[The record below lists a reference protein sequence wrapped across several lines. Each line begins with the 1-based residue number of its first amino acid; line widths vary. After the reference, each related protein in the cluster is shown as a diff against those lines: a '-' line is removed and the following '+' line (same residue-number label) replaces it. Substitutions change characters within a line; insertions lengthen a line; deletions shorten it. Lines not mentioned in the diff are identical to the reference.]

1 MSAYNREVILSRTVI
16 SDETGLLAAIPF
28 PVFYKYSHPLKGTID
43 LEVELFNPAE
53 GISASLSFGLV
64 DKAFILLDAAGNCL
78 GRETDF
84 PVITTGKQESDGRK
98 YVFGLHVAVDE
109 ANQSLKFFDS
119 YYCMQADTDCE
130 VFNGVKYRF
139 VPCCLSGVNAGFL
152 EDVPSPAEPPEN
164 PCTQLVIDRYTGVIT
179 GLVSKDDVL
188 FTKHNQI
195 VLYNNDLTPY
205 REELGGSLQNLILQ
219 YRYQDGI
226 LLPVDRNDPRFKALR
241 RLKSH
246 MEELRCLQIGTSRWA
261 VEQMLYENF
270 SSYRQVRRVL
280 RKKKRRIRE
289 LTEQICRVQ
298 DQIRREKIRN
308 YKRNR
313 LAYLAGHSY
322 PYYASVCLL
331 IKDENAY
338 LEEWLRHY
346 ESMGIDHFYIY
357 DNKSRTPVRDTIHAI
372 DGGRFD
378 SMCTVTPFTEYH
390 KNMQY
395 ECYEHCLSHHG
406 TESRWIGFFD
416 TDEFVD
422 VGQNIPAFLRQFED
436 DFCVW
441 LPWELYNANGH
452 INRRDA
458 TMKEAFPT
466 PCPDPYGL
474 WGKVFLQPC
483 RTQFMYVHLGV
494 GLDECEQV
502 VNPDHSNHLAS
513 YHDLYMESRKGPLG
527 LYRYGRIRHYITRS
541 FEEWTAKM
549 KRGTSDPNFKRQFD
563 NFFAYNPGL
572 AYLKEDPDVLKL
584 MNTRQGY
591 S

>member
-1 MSAYNREVILSRTVI
+1 MSVYNREVILSRTVT

-28 PVFYKYSHPLKGTID
+28 PVFYKYSNPLKGTID
-43 LEVELFNPAE
+43 LEVELFHPAE
-53 GISASLSFGLV
+53 GISASFCFGLV
-64 DKAFILLDAAGNCL
+64 DKTFTLLDAAGNCL
-78 GRETDF
+78 GREADF
-84 PVITTGKQESDGRK
+84 PVITTKKQESDGRK
-98 YVFGLHVAVDE
+98 YVFGLHVVVDDM
-109 ANQSLKFFDS
+109 NQSLKLFDS
-119 YYCMQADTDCE
+119 YYCIQADTDCE
-130 VFNGVKYRF
+130 VFNGVKYLF

-152 EDVPSPAEPPEN
+152 EEAPFPGEPPEN
-164 PCTQLVIDRYTGVIT
+164 PCTQLIIDRYTGVIN
-179 GLVSKDDVL
+179 GLAAEDDIL
-188 FTKHNQI
+188 FTKHNQV
-195 VLYNNDLTPY
+195 VLYNNDLAPY

-219 YRYQDGI
+219 YRYQDGV
-226 LLPVDRNDPRFKALR
+226 LLPVDRDDPRYRLLR
-241 RLKSH
+241 SLKSH
-246 MEELRCLQIGTSRWA
+246 MEELRDLQISTSRWA
-261 VEQMLYENF
+261 VEHMLYVNF
-270 SSYRQVRRVL
+270 SSCGQVQQVL

-289 LTEQICRVQ
+289 LTEQICRMQ
-298 DQIRREKIRN
+298 DHIRDEKILN
-308 YKRNR
+308 YQRNR

-322 PYYASVCLL
+322 QYYASVCLL

-338 LEEWLRHY
+338 LEEWLKHY
-346 ESMGIDHFYIY
+346 ESIGIDHFYIY
-357 DNKSRTPVRDTIHAI
+357 DNKSKTPVRDTIHAI

-378 SMCTVTPFTEYH
+378 SMCTVTPFTEYK

-422 VGQNIPAFLRQFED
+422 VDKNIHEFLGQFEN

-441 LPWELYNANGH
+441 FPWELYNANGH
-452 INRRDA
+452 INKRDT
-458 TMKEAFPT
+458 TMKEAFPA

-474 WGKVFLQPC
+474 WGKVFLQPH
-483 RTQFMYVHLGV
+483 RTQFMYVHLGF

-502 VNPDHSNHLAS
+502 VNVDHKDHLAS
-513 YHDLYMESRKGPLG
+513 YHDLYVESRKGSLG
-527 LYRYGRIRHYITRS
+527 LYRHGRIRHYITRS

-563 NFFAYNPGL
+563 NFFAYNPDL

-584 MNTRQGY
+584 MNTKQGY